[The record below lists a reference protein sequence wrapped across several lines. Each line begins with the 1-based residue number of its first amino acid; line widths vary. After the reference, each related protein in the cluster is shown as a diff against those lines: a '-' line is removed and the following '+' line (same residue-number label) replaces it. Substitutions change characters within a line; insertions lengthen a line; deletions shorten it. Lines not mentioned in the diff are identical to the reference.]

1 MGNKQRMAFAKE
13 NPGFSLCFFH
23 LQMKDIAR
31 KDIATE
37 APMESSTVPSVSLGP
52 AGQADAEVRMKPAQL
67 APEID
72 DFP

>member
-1 MGNKQRMAFAKE
+1 
-13 NPGFSLCFFH
+13 
-23 LQMKDIAR
+23 MKDIAR

-67 APEID
+67 GDQSQLGPTGG
-72 DFP
+72 